1 MKKINQYL
9 VGGASLVIILAG
21 LKLGAPLINPIL
33 LSFLLAICIIPLPE
47 WLSKKGLSKG
57 LSVTLSIVVVL
68 IVGFLVTVLLANSIA
83 ALVNSFPEYQEK
95 FTVFYNEFIEYAA
108 SYNLNVTELAQ
119 KINIEPQKIFE
130 FATEII
136 GGLSSFFSSSFI
148 IAMLIIFMLIELVD
162 YRVDT
167 RKGIR
172 EQGVRMEWLTNMS
185 RDLRKYV
192 TITALKGI
200 ITGAGNYLFLVILGV
215 DFAFLWAFFSFLMNF
230 IPNLGFIFSFIPP
243 ALIALITMGPWQAVI
258 IFIAFWAINF
268 VVENVIGPIFMKEK
282 LKISLLSTFL
292 SLLVWGFILGMP
304 GAILGVPL
312 TMVVTRLY
320 KEHANREE
328 EEQTPAE

>member
-258 IFIAFWAINF
+258 VFITFWAINF
-268 VVENVIGPIFMKEK
+268 VVENVIGPVFMKEK

-320 KEHANREE
+320 KDHTDREE